1 MISQLFILAP
11 NGHTIVHKDYRGQVP
26 KEASETFLRK
36 IMEKANSEPVFT
48 VDGVN
53 YLCVR
58 KNGLFFLCTTVY
70 NVSPAFVIELLT
82 QLTKVC
88 KDYIGVLTE
97 ESLRKNF
104 TLIYELVDEIL
115 DYGHPQCASTAEL
128 QAFVFNEPAAVSAPG
143 QGRGLASFKSTPKTM
158 SSKAVHKPISLR
170 DTGSGKNEIF
180 VDVIDRISATFN
192 ANGQVR
198 TFSIDGS
205 IQMKSYL
212 SGSPELHLALNDE
225 LVISGMG
232 GRGAGYGMIELDNVN
247 FHECVQLDKF
257 EQERML
263 VLEPP
268 HGEFVLMNFH
278 LGSLRHEGQIPFRV
292 TPALSPISDYKQEL
306 RLQVDAN
313 FNEKYHGANVK
324 VQFTV
329 PKSSSGCSVELAP
342 MAKGQTWEFD
352 DATKTVTWLIRKFV
366 GGTPQMISCKFVTQ
380 GPNDNVRKD
389 MGPISMSFEIPM
401 YNVSQ
406 LQVQHLKIVERNK
419 AYNPHRWVRC
429 LTHAESY
436 VCRV

>member
-11 NGHTIVHKDYRGQVP
+11 NGHTIVHKDYRGEVP
-26 KEASETFLRK
+26 KEASETFLR
-36 IMEKANSEPVFT
+36 MMVEQASGSPVFI
-48 VDGVN
+48 VDGVT
-53 YLCVR
+53 YICVR
-58 KNGLFFLCTTVY
+58 KNGIFFLATSVF
-70 NVSPAFVIELLT
+70 NVSPSFVIELLT

-88 KDYIGVLTE
+88 KDYIGVLSE

-128 QAFVFNEPAAVSAPG
+128 QACVFNEPAAVSQPG
-143 QGRGLASFKSTPKTM
+143 PARTLANSFKATPKTM

-170 DTGSGKNEIF
+170 EMGSGKNEIF

-198 TFSIDGS
+198 TFSVDGS

-212 SGSPELHLALNDE
+212 SGQPELHLALNDN
-225 LVISGMG
+225 LSIAGMG
-232 GRGAGYGMIELDNVN
+232 KGGYGMVELDNVN
-247 FHECVQLDKF
+247 FHECVNLEKF

-278 LGSLRHEGQIPFRV
+278 LGSLRHEGQIPFRI
-292 TPALSPISDYKQEL
+292 TPALTAISDYKQEL
-306 RLQVDAN
+306 RLQVDAT
-313 FNEKYHGANVK
+313 FADKYHGANVK

-329 PKSSSGCSVELAP
+329 PKNSSGCSVELAP
-342 MAKGQTWEFD
+342 QAKGQTWEFD
-352 DATKTVTWLIRKFV
+352 DASKTVTWIIRKFM
-366 GGTPQMISCKFVTQ
+366 GGTAQLLSCSFVTK
-380 GPNDNVRKD
+380 NASENVRKD
-389 MGPISMSFEIPM
+389 MGAISMSFEIPM

-406 LQVQHLKIVERNK
+406 LQVQHLKIVERHK
-419 AYNPHRWVRC
+419 SYNPHRWVRC